1 MAARRFVCAAALA
14 AVLGG
19 SGCATRAPALEP
31 LAAAGL
37 PSHVEL
43 DATPFHPQRRYQCG
57 PAALATVLEASGA
70 AVTPDLLASEVFLPG
85 RQGSLQVE
93 LVASTRNH
101 GRVPYVLPPESDA
114 LFATVAAGVP
124 VLVLQKL
131 GAGPIPGWHYA
142 VLVGYD
148 TTHEVV
154 LLRSGTTRRK
164 SMPASQFLATWE
176 RAGRWAMVALRPG
189 ELPPAPDLASYM
201 TAAAGLEAVGR
212 AADAQLAYEA
222 AAREWPDRA
231 LPRLAL
237 ANLAVERGDLE
248 AAERGFSAAVQL
260 DPADV
265 AARNNRAEVLR
276 RMGCASAARREI
288 ERAQA
293 AAAGGPL
300 AASVASTARQI
311 GDMPPGDAPGCPH
324 D

>member
-1 MAARRFVCAAALA
+1 MDVRRLVSAAALA
-14 AVLGG
+14 AVLGV

-31 LAAAGL
+31 VVAAGL
-37 PSHVEL
+37 PSRVDL
-43 DATPFHPQRRYQCG
+43 DGTPVHPQRRYQCG
-57 PAALATVLEASGA
+57 PAALATVLEASGS
-70 AVTPDLLASEVFLPG
+70 AVTPDQLGPEVFLPG
-85 RQGSLQVE
+85 RQGSLQAE

-101 GRVPYVLPPESDA
+101 GRVPYVLPPASDA
-114 LFATVAAGVP
+114 LFATVAGGEP

-131 GAGPIPGWHYA
+131 GAGPFPGWHYA

-148 TTHEVV
+148 TAASVV

-164 SMPASQFLATWE
+164 TMPAYQFLATWE

-189 ELPPAPDLASYM
+189 ALPPAPDFASYM

-212 AADAQLAYEA
+212 PADAQLAYEA

-231 LPRLAL
+231 LPQLAL
-237 ANLAVERGDLE
+237 ANLAVARGDLE
-248 AAERGFSAAVQL
+248 GAQRGFSAAVRL
-260 DPADV
+260 DPADA

-276 RMGCASAARREI
+276 RMGCVTAARREA
-288 ERAQA
+288 ERARA

-300 AASVASTARQI
+300 EASVASTARQVA
-311 GDMPPGDAPGCPH
+311 DMPPGDAPGCPL